1 MKILLLEDDPLLG
14 DGLKTYLESD
24 GYRVEWA
31 QELSQ
36 ARLLSGDPF
45 DAFLLD
51 WQLPDGSGVDWL
63 AKRRAAGDE
72 TPAIVLTARDQVV
85 DRIRGLDSGADDF
98 LVKPFAPEE
107 LSARLR
113 ALMRRVSGLH
123 REWQQGDLRIDLN
136 SRVARRDAK
145 VVDLTAREWS
155 VLEALMMRQGRVV
168 SNADLE
174 ALVLGHEGD
183 LASNALQV
191 HISNLR
197 QKLGRELIETVR
209 GLGYRLPKKGA

>member
-1 MKILLLEDDPLLG
+1 MKVLLIEDDPLLG
-14 DGLKTYLESD
+14 DGLKSFLQSD
-24 GYRVEWA
+24 GYRVDWC
-31 QELSQ
+31 QELGQ
-36 ARLLSGDPF
+36 ARILSTEPY

-63 AKRRAAGDE
+63 SRRREGGDE
-72 TPAIVLTARDQVV
+72 TPAIVLTARDQVA
-85 DRIRGLDSGADDF
+85 DRVKGLDSGADDF

-107 LSARLR
+107 LTARLR

-123 REWQQGDLRIDLN
+123 REWQQGGLTINLASRIAQRDMHPIDLT
-136 SRVARRDAK
+136 S
-145 VVDLTAREWS
+145 REWA
-155 VLEALMMRQGRVV
+155 VLESLMLRQGRVV
-168 SNADLE
+168 SNTELE
-174 ALVLGHEGD
+174 SLVLGHEGD

-209 GLGYRLPKKGA
+209 GLGYRIPKKNS

>member
-1 MKILLLEDDPLLG
+1 MKVLLIEDDEFLG
-14 DGLKTYLESD
+14 DGLKSFLQSD
-24 GYRVEWA
+24 GYRVDWC
-31 QELSQ
+31 QELGQ
-36 ARLLSGDPF
+36 ARILSTEPY

-63 AKRRAAGDE
+63 SRRREGGDA
-72 TPAIVLTARDQVV
+72 TPAIVLTARDQVA
-85 DRIRGLDSGADDF
+85 DRIKGLDSGADDF

-107 LSARLR
+107 LTARLR

-123 REWQQGDLRIDLN
+123 REWKQGGLTINLTSRIAQRDMHPIDLT
-136 SRVARRDAK
+136 S
-145 VVDLTAREWS
+145 REWAVFES
-155 VLEALMMRQGRVV
+155 LMLRQGRVV
-168 SNADLE
+168 SNAELE
-174 ALVLGHEGD
+174 SLVLGHEGE

-209 GLGYRLPKKGA
+209 GLGYRIPKKSS